1 MARNIK
7 ERKTRDTFYIL
18 TNGKETEYNYFDL
31 LKSKKSIY
39 DVKVIYAH
47 KDPYDL
53 IEQAKTYLSNAN
65 QVWVVFDID
74 STYEE
79 NRLIPALKLAN
90 QYGVK
95 YAYSN
100 LAFEVW
106 LIMHFKECFKE
117 MDTKAHK
124 RVLDKYLSEKQ
135 SRLSYSKTD
144 KEILKKYFI
153 PYYKI
158 AMNNAKI
165 NYQNRVAEHNQR
177 YGENSQM
184 KIWEWNS
191 STNVYKLIEAL
202 KLTN

>member
-1 MARNIK
+1 MARNTK
-7 ERKTRDTFYIL
+7 ERKTRDKFYII
-18 TNGKETEYNYFDL
+18 TNGKETEYNYFTL
-31 LKSKKSIY
+31 LKSQKSIY
-39 DVKVIYAH
+39 DVKIVYAN
-47 KDPYDL
+47 KDPYGL
-53 IEQAKTYLSNAN
+53 IEYAKSYLTNAN

-74 STYEE
+74 NTYEE
-79 NRLIPALKLAN
+79 DRLIPALKLAT
-90 QYGVK
+90 QYGVR
-95 YAYSN
+95 YVYSN

-106 LIMHFKECFKE
+106 LIMHFQECSKE
-117 MDTKAHK
+117 MDIKGHK

-135 SRLSYSKTD
+135 VGLSYSKND
-144 KEILKKYFI
+144 KALLKKYFL
-153 PYYKI
+153 PYYKT

-165 NYQNRVAEHNQR
+165 NYQSRVANHNQR

>member
-1 MARNIK
+1 MARSIK
-7 ERKTRDTFYIL
+7 EIKTRDTFYIL

-39 DVKVIYAH
+39 NVKVIYFH
-47 KDPYDL
+47 KDPYAL

-65 QVWVVFDID
+65 QDWAVFDID
-74 STYEE
+74 NTYEE
-79 NRLIPALKLAN
+79 NRLIPTLKLASQN
-90 QYGVK
+90 GIK

-117 MDTKAHK
+117 MDTKEHK
-124 RVLDKYLSEKQ
+124 RVLDKYLNEKQ
-135 SRLSYSKTD
+135 AGLSYNKSD

-153 PYYKI
+153 PYYKT
-158 AMNNAKI
+158 AMQNAKI
-165 NYQNRVAEHNQR
+165 NYQSRVAEHNR
-177 YGENSQM
+177 YSENTQM

-191 STNVYKLIEAL
+191 STNVYKLIY
-202 KLTN
+202 

>member
-1 MARNIK
+1 MARNTK

-18 TNGKETEYNYFDL
+18 TNGKETECNYFDL

-39 DVKVIYAH
+39 DVKVLYAH

-53 IEQAKTYLSNAN
+53 IEQAKTYLSKAN

-106 LIMHFKECFKE
+106 LIMHFQECSKE
-117 MDTKAHK
+117 MDIKGHK
-124 RVLDKYLSEKQ
+124 RILDKYLCEKKEG
-135 SRLSYSKTD
+135 LSYSKND
-144 KEILKKYFI
+144 KELLKKYFL
-153 PYYKI
+153 PYYKA

-165 NYQNRVAEHNQR
+165 NYQSRVAKHNQR
-177 YGENSQM
+177 YGESSQM

-191 STNVYKLIEAL
+191 STNIYKLIEAL

>member
-1 MARNIK
+1 MARSIK
-7 ERKTRDTFYIL
+7 EIKTRDTFYIL

-39 DVKVIYAH
+39 NVKVIYFH
-47 KDPYDL
+47 KDPYAL

-65 QVWVVFDID
+65 QVWAVFDID
-74 STYEE
+74 NTYEE
-79 NRLIPALKLAN
+79 NRLIPALKLASQN
-90 QYGVK
+90 GIK

-117 MDTKAHK
+117 MDTKEHK

-135 SRLSYSKTD
+135 AGLSYNKSD

-153 PYYKI
+153 PYYKT
-158 AMNNAKI
+158 AMQNAKI
-165 NYQNRVAEHNQR
+165 NYQSRVAEHNR
-177 YGENSQM
+177 YSENTQM

-202 KLTN
+202 KLIY

>member
-1 MARNIK
+1 MRQLEMARSIK
-7 ERKTRDTFYIL
+7 EIKTRDTFYIL

-39 DVKVIYAH
+39 NVKVIYFH
-47 KDPYDL
+47 KDPYAL

-65 QVWVVFDID
+65 QDWAVFDID
-74 STYEE
+74 NTYEE
-79 NRLIPALKLAN
+79 NRLIPTLKLASQN
-90 QYGVK
+90 GIK

-117 MDTKAHK
+117 MDTKEHK
-124 RVLDKYLSEKQ
+124 RVLDKYLNEKQ
-135 SRLSYSKTD
+135 AGLSYNKSD

-153 PYYKI
+153 PYYKT
-158 AMNNAKI
+158 AMQNAKI
-165 NYQNRVAEHNQR
+165 NYQSRVAEHNR
-177 YGENSQM
+177 YSENTQM

-191 STNVYKLIEAL
+191 STNVYKLIY
-202 KLTN
+202 